1 MNMSKKE
8 KIVIALSL
16 ICQVLVIFAIIIFGN
31 MYFPIPDWIMRIYA
45 GGMITVFIV
54 IIRHHLIKK

>member
-16 ICQVLVIFAIIIFGN
+16 ICKVLVIFAIIILEN

>member
-8 KIVIALSL
+8 KIVIASAL
-16 ICQVLVIFAIIIFGN
+16 ISQVLVIFAIIILGN
-31 MYFPIPDWIMRIYA
+31 MYFPIPDWIMKFYA

-54 IIRHHLIKK
+54 IIRHHSMKK